1 MNLDYLQKLLSDIK
15 LFESQRETVV
25 KHLNEIEKL
34 KLKPAPLLFTP
45 PQQMTKDE
53 LDKYEQLQISNNPNS
68 PNHNDLTFPTG
79 GLAGVIGG
87 GGGSGLGTLSGQYT
101 SSNLSF
107 DNFPYTSEVLDQF
120 SNCFYIVGVNKD
132 NDNLEIIKG
141 SDKTKLSVEE
151 SLYLVSTILSNT
163 VFGKDPMMRLFSEGM
178 KKEIIDKCDE
188 IITKYTNRTKTSGE
202 NNGIDRV

>member
-1 MNLDYLQKLLSDIK
+1 MKKKMVNKK
-15 LFESQRETVV
+15 GVT
-25 KHLNEIEKL
+25 L
-34 KLKPAPLLFTP
+34 KFI
-45 PQQMTKDE
+45 E
-53 LDKYEQLQISNNPNS
+53 LDEDAGEQEC
-68 PNHNDLTFPTG
+68 DYCK
-79 GLAGVIGG
+79 
-87 GGGSGLGTLSGQYT
+87 GSGFGKNSNEYT
-101 SSNLSF
+101 C
-107 DNFPYTSEVLDQF
+107 PK
-120 SNCFYIVGVNKD
+120 CKGIGVNKD
-132 NDNLEIIKG
+132 NDNLEIIKR